1 MKGILVS
8 GSEVYDFGFGVWF
21 FEAFSDEDVISEAF
35 EDDGYWLW

>member
-8 GSEVYDFGFGVWF
+8 WSEIDNFGFGVWF
-21 FEAFSDEDVISEAF
+21 FEAFSDEDVIPEAL